1 MAMPDKKAT
10 RPVLELRIKL
20 AEEKLDWGIRL
31 ERVTLLAL
39 ADAEWEREERAA
51 ELQALQ
57 ADRANKAEREGA

>member
-1 MAMPDKKAT
+1 MAMPDKKMT

-20 AEEKLDWGIRL
+20 AEEKLDWGLRL

-51 ELQALQ
+51 ELEALQ